1 MLDLVEFVIY
11 WKLTY
16 YGYDFTL
23 CHYQMAHWNKS
34 HFGTFHL
41 YGHQHDKKQ
50 YEYNHSLYKELGMSE
65 KKMNV
70 CIDSNN
76 YKLFSIDEI
85 INKLKNRP
93 TNWWRENENK

>member
-1 MLDLVEFVIY
+1 
-11 WKLTY
+11 
-16 YGYDFTL
+16 
-23 CHYQMAHWNKS
+23 
-34 HFGTFHL
+34 
-41 YGHQHDKKQ
+41 
-50 YEYNHSLYKELGMSE
+50 MSE

-85 INKLKNRP
+85 INKLKNRH